1 VKGKT
6 APDHWLDEARNLC
19 LDLKALDVRKRAVS
33 ATFAF
38 KALRL
43 VTLFRAMDNWMSDG
57 EGLESLPRAWRP
69 QVVGPEKVKT
79 RRNRR

>member
-1 VKGKT
+1 MKT
-6 APDHWLDEARNLC
+6 TPDRWLDEARNLA

-43 VTLFRAMDNWMSDG
+43 VTLIRALDNWLSDG
-57 EGLESLPRAWRP
+57 VGLDSLPRAWRP
-69 QVVGPEKVKT
+69 RIVGPEKVKT